1 MPDPTAAPHPVR
13 PASGIGSVRPDGWAY
28 NRAPMIVYWELTNAC
43 GLACRHCRATA
54 MPEPMPGEL
63 STTQAI
69 ALLDDILGFAGPG
82 EALPHLVMTGGDPL
96 RRHDLAQ
103 LIAAATERG
112 IGVSL
117 APAVTPLLSRERI
130 FWLKEVGVQA
140 ISLSLDGSNA
150 AYHDGVRMVP
160 GTFDATIEA
169 LDTAAEAHLPVQ
181 VNTLVTATTAADLP
195 ATFELL
201 TAHTLQQW
209 SLFFLISIGR
219 GAELTELSPGDAE
232 RALRWAQGVG
242 RGAPFRVRTT
252 EAMHYRR
259 LSASALLR
267 AGTTRAEV
275 EAHPMSRGFGVRDGN
290 GIVFVS
296 NLGQV
301 TPSGFLPLSVGN
313 VNERSLV
320 DLYRNDPLMRS
331 LRDPDGFKGRCGA
344 CEYHDWC
351 GGSRARAYAW
361 TGDPLESDPLCPYQ
375 PRSAT

>member
-1 MPDPTAAPHPVR
+1 MPEPATAPQPTRSPSR
-13 PASGIGSVRPDGWAY
+13 IGSVKPDGWAY
-28 NRAPMIVYWELTNAC
+28 HRAPMIVYWELTNAC

-54 MPEPMPGEL
+54 MPDPMPGEL
-63 STTQAI
+63 STSQAI
-69 ALLDDILGFAGPG
+69 AVLDDIVGFAGPG
-82 EALPHLVMTGGDPL
+82 EALPHVVMTGGDPL
-96 RRHDLAQ
+96 RRADLPQ
-103 LIAAATERG
+103 LLAAASERG

-130 FWLKEVGVQA
+130 FWLKEAGVQA

-160 GTFDATIEA
+160 GTFDATIDA

-181 VNTLVTATTAADLP
+181 VNTLVTAATAADLP

-232 RALRWAQGVG
+232 RTLRWAQRIG
-242 RGAPFRVRTT
+242 RGAPFLVRTT
-252 EAMHYRR
+252 EATHYRR

-267 AGTTRAEV
+267 AGKTRQEV

-296 NLGQV
+296 HLGEV
-301 TPSGFLPLSVGN
+301 MPSGFLPLSVGN

-331 LRDPDGFKGRCGA
+331 LRAPDTFKGRCGA

-375 PRSAT
+375 PRSAK